1 MRAQIEM
8 LARQANLLE
17 PDAGERERLLAA
29 VTNRYSGNIYANPG
43 ALRLENMLLA
53 WMADIVGFPGT
64 AAGNLTS
71 GGSVAHLTGI
81 VTARDVGQIVA
92 ERVESAVVYLTSQT
106 HHSVAKALRI
116 AGRGGCILRKI
127 PVDSR
132 WRMDVDALSG
142 AIVADKKAGLNPWL
156 VVPSA
161 GTTNTG
167 SIDPLP
173 AIIDIANTHGRWILR
188 WP

>member
-81 VTARDVGQIVA
+81 VTARDAGQIVA

-116 AGRGGCILRKI
+116 AGLGGCILRKI

-142 AIVADKKAGLNPWL
+142 AIVADKKSGLYPWL

-173 AIIDIANTHGRWILR
+173 AITDIANTHGRWILR